1 MTPIQLQEL
10 NDFFE
15 NTRLM
20 RLHQIRYKESR
31 YSSEQD
37 DRKAKYYQG
46 KVDQYIRQQIKLQR
60 TKQAEI
66 F

>member
-1 MTPIQLQEL
+1 MTPAQLQEL

-20 RLHQIRYKESR
+20 RLHQIRYQESR
-31 YSSEQD
+31 YKSEQD
-37 DRKAKYYQG
+37 DRKAKEYQK
-46 KVDQYIRQQIKLQR
+46 KVDHYIKQQLKLQR

>member
-31 YSSEQD
+31 YSSDQD

>member
-1 MTPIQLQEL
+1 MTPAQLQEL

-20 RLHQIRYKESR
+20 RLHQIRYQESR
-31 YSSEQD
+31 YKSEQD
-37 DRKAKYYQG
+37 DRKAKEYQK
-46 KVDQYIRQQIKLQR
+46 KVDHYIRQQVKLQR